1 MAVRESW
8 IKRALMAVLIGL
20 LVISGVFMIN
30 GYFAGSF
37 HSVEA
42 FRAYVGKY
50 GMFAPVVL
58 GCIQMLQ
65 VVVPVIPG
73 MVGCAAGAGMFGAV
87 QGFWCNY
94 IGISA
99 GSIVAFLLAKWFG
112 EKIVNVMVP
121 VGKYQSWV
129 DRLNSTRYF
138 TWILF
143 LSILLPLAPD
153 DFLCYFSGLGG
164 MSTKKFVWI
173 IVLAKPWCILAY
185 SIFFAYFAK

>member
-1 MAVRESW
+1 MAAREIW

-94 IGISA
+94 IGISV

-112 EKIVNVMVP
+112 EKIVNVTV
-121 VGKYQSWV
+121 KASN
-129 DRLNSTRYF
+129 LNEEVVM
-138 TWILF
+138 
-143 LSILLPLAPD
+143 
-153 DFLCYFSGLGG
+153 G
-164 MSTKKFVWI
+164 
-173 IVLAKPWCILAY
+173 
-185 SIFFAYFAK
+185 